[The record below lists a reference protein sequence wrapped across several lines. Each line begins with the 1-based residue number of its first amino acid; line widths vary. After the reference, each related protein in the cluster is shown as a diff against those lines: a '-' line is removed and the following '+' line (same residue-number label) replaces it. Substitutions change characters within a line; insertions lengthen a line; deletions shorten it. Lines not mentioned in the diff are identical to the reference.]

1 MRWRMGTK
9 ITLAVTLISVAAL
22 TVTLAAQGGAPA
34 PPPAGGRGAAAQ
46 GARGRGAPTN
56 FPAQQ
61 RPPGDPAVVAR
72 GNQLYAIHCQACHG
86 ADLRGGE
93 LGGTNLLRSALVLND
108 QSGELIFP
116 VVRDGRNNP
125 GMLPMPPNKLTEEEV
140 QAIAAYLHSVQAT

>member
-1 MRWRMGTK
+1 MIPSFNPRWRMGTK

-34 PPPAGGRGAAAQ
+34 PPPAGGRGGAGPGAAQ

-93 LGGTNLLRSALVLND
+93 LGGTNLL
-108 QSGELIFP
+108 
-116 VVRDGRNNP
+116 
-125 GMLPMPPNKLTEEEV
+125 
-140 QAIAAYLHSVQAT
+140 